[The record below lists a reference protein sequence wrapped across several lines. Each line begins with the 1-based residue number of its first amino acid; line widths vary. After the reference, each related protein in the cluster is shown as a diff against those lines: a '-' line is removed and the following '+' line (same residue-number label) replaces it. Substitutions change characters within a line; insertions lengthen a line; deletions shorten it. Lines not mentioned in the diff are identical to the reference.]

1 MAFENYDINEISLRR
16 TETKFL
22 RQAVRA
28 SWVILFFAIVYQ
40 LIFFAEIT
48 NIVAMAAVV
57 FAWLITTKTWLRPEL
72 LERYL
77 ISTFMILGFAA
88 SQFFFP
94 LLFTTIENKPLIHNL
109 ELPEEVFLHSTLG
122 LLVLGIAHALYR
134 FLMRYSLNRS
144 YSLFDKAGF
153 FTPPSHLQLWVMGAI
168 GMLSSFYVYFTAPD
182 IGREITGSAS
192 DKLVQGLV
200 PFSYAPFFIPLA
212 KLYGNNE
219 KTHRGFSLMII
230 AYSLILFAVSM
241 ARNSRGAFIFG
252 LTNPAFAYAL
262 GLLLGV
268 FYTKILTFRNV
279 VVVGLLGWLLVGP
292 FTDLGTAMLIV
303 REKRTDIPPMELVQ
317 LTLETYDDKKALEA
331 RAKGDKEESM
341 DFDWDE
347 RYLDN
352 IFTARFANIK
362 FNDAS
367 LITYSKVGKYDP
379 DMQQFSIDFL
389 IASLPDPVIKLFGF
403 DVDKELVVSLSF
415 GDFLYILSGGY
426 GTPFGY
432 RVGHIAGTGM
442 AAYGWWYL
450 LLLGLVAIP
459 IFYLNEK
466 FFRRKKGA
474 ELLEAQTPEER
485 FKFSF
490 CGVLQITSFFQ
501 FFVFESVV
509 NGAIYLIRGWIQIV
523 ILYFLIFHLS
533 RLLSILISGRP
544 GQLRLGTTD

>member
-1 MAFENYDINEISLRR
+1 MAYENLDLVAISRRR
-16 TETKFL
+16 TETRFL
-22 RQAVRA
+22 RQVITA
-28 SWVILFFAIVYQ
+28 SWVILLFAIVYQ
-40 LIFFAEIT
+40 LVFFAEIT
-48 NIVAMAAVV
+48 NIIAMVAVV
-57 FAWLITTKTWLRPEL
+57 FAWLLTTKMWLRPEL
-72 LERYL
+72 LEKYL
-77 ISTFMILGFAA
+77 VSTFMILGFAS

-109 ELPEEVFLHSTLG
+109 ELPEEVFLHSSLTIV
-122 LLVLGIAHALYR
+122 VLALAHTSYR

-144 YSLFDKAGF
+144 YSLFEKGGF
-153 FTPPSHLQLWVMGAI
+153 FIPPSHMQLWVMGAI
-168 GMLSSFYVYFTAPD
+168 GMISSFYVYFTAPD

-212 KLYGNNE
+212 KLYGSDE
-219 KTHRGFSLMII
+219 KTHRGFKLMIVC
-230 AYSLILFAVSM
+230 YSVILFAVSM

-279 VVVGLLGWLLVGP
+279 AVVLLVGWLLAGP
-292 FTDLGTAMLIV
+292 FSDLGTAMLIV
-303 REKRTDIPPMELVQ
+303 REKRTDIPPMELVK
-317 LTLETYDDKKALEA
+317 LTLETYEDKKAIEA
-331 RAKGDKEESM
+331 RTQGDLSEPM

-352 IFTARFANIK
+352 LFTARFANIK

-379 DMQQFSIDFL
+379 DMQQFSLDFL
-389 IASLPDPVIKLFGF
+389 IASLPDPVIKLFNF

-426 GTPFGY
+426 GVPQGY

-442 AAYGWWYL
+442 AAFGWWYL
-450 LLLGLVAIP
+450 LLFGLVVIP
-459 IFYLNEK
+459 IFYLNDK
-466 FFRRKKGA
+466 FFRRKKGIDVA
-474 ELLEAQTPEER
+474 SLPPAER
-485 FKFSF
+485 FRFSF
-490 CGVLQITSFFQ
+490 CGVLLVTSFFQ

-509 NGAIYLIRGWIQIV
+509 NGGIYLVRGWIQTV
-523 ILYFLIFHLS
+523 VLYFLIFHFS
-533 RLLSILISGRP
+533 RLISIVISGKT
-544 GQLRLGTTD
+544 GQLRFNPN

>member
-16 TETKFL
+16 TETQFL
-22 RQAVRA
+22 RQVVKA
-28 SWVILFFAIVYQ
+28 SWVLLFLAIVYQ
-40 LIFFAEIT
+40 LVFFAEIT
-48 NIVAMAAVV
+48 NIIAMTAVV

-72 LERYL
+72 LEKYL

-88 SQFFFP
+88 SQFYFP
-94 LLFTTIENKPLIHNL
+94 LLFTTLENKPLIHNL

-122 LLVLGIAHALYR
+122 LLVLAMAHALYR

-153 FTPPSHLQLWVMGAI
+153 FTPPSHLQLWVMGAV

-192 DKLVQGLV
+192 DKLIQGLV

-212 KLYGNNE
+212 KLYGSDE
-219 KTHRGFSLMII
+219 KAHPGYSFMII
-230 AYSLILFAVSM
+230 SYSIILFAVSM
-241 ARNSRGAFIFG
+241 ARNSRGAFIMG

-279 VVVGLLGWLLVGP
+279 IVVGLLGWLLAGP
-292 FTDLGTAMLIV
+292 FTDLGTAMLVV
-303 REKRTDIPPMELVQ
+303 RDKRTDIQPMELVQ
-317 LTLETYDDKKALEA
+317 LTLETYEDKKALEA
-331 RAKGDKEESM
+331 RAKGDLEESM

-379 DMQQFSIDFL
+379 DMQQFSFDYL

-450 LLLGLVAIP
+450 LLFGLVVIP

-474 ELLEAQTPEER
+474 ELLKAETPAER

-490 CGVLQITSFFQ
+490 CGVLLVTSFFQ
-501 FFVFESVV
+501 FFVFESIV
-509 NGAIYLIRGWIQIV
+509 NGAIFLIRGWIQIV

-533 RLLSILISGRP
+533 RLLSILISGRT
-544 GQLRLGTTD
+544 GQLRPGTN